1 MAIIQAKRVTIIGHK
16 HDKPR
21 ILKTLQ
27 GLGAVQVE
35 QNPYEEADSVETSQ
49 AITDLEKKLADI
61 RFAHDLLRPYDDTK
75 KPMLGLKPTIDEDGL
90 DGLQALERKCSA
102 AVESI
107 KEYAEEMSWANAN
120 MMRSKNLM
128 LQVEPYLNFDE
139 TFDALGKNIYTFA
152 TVGMIPPAQMPDFE
166 SLMEDLSGESY
177 YEVIDET
184 SEAAVVFCVVHL
196 DVLDQFKEGIK
207 LLGYNEAKYTQF
219 EASPKGIIEQEKSD
233 IAEMKAKK
241 DEIKQELK
249 AYIPYIQ
256 DLESLEDY
264 YSAALQRE
272 KAALRFGY
280 TKNAFILEGWI
291 NEHTEGEVAAAV
303 EKVSPDAYIS
313 FRYPE
318 DGETYPTIIE
328 NKSVTR
334 PFEAITSMYD
344 TPSAKGIDP
353 NNVMAPFFIITF
365 GMMMSDAGYG
375 IILALACSLVLLI
388 TKKKGMFG
396 KILGVVAIGGISTLA
411 WGLLFGGWFGI
422 NVEPLWFNPLSEPLM
437 MLGLCLGLGAFQLI
451 VGLIVAA
458 RMNIRRGKPWAA
470 LFDQVSWIL
479 LLLGLPSLLLGG
491 TIAVVGKYMSFAGAG
506 LLVIFGG
513 RNKKGIIGKIIGGFS
528 SIYGITGY
536 LSDILS
542 YSRIFGMGLA
552 TGVIAMVFNTIAGMM
567 WGKLYGVG
575 AVLAIIILA
584 VGHGFNIAIN
594 TLGAYVH
601 SCRLQYIEFYDK
613 FFEGGGVP
621 FRPLKVNIKH
631 YRFEK

>member
-16 HDKPR
+16 QDKPR

-27 GLGAVQVE
+27 GLGAVQIE

-49 AITDLEKKLADI
+49 TITDLEKRLADV
-61 RFAHDLLRPYDDTK
+61 RFARDFLRPYDGTK
-75 KPMLGLKPTIDEDGL
+75 KPMMALKPAIDEDGL
-90 DGLQALERKCSA
+90 DGLQALERNCSA

-120 MMRSKNLM
+120 IMRARNLI

-139 TFDALGKNIYTFA
+139 TFDALGTNTHTFA
-152 TVGMIPPAQMPDFE
+152 TVGMIPPVQVPAFE
-166 SLMEDLSGESY
+166 ELMGTISDQSY
-177 YEVIDET
+177 YEILDEIRDNTVIF
-184 SEAAVVFCVVHL
+184 SVVHL
-196 DVLDQFKEGIK
+196 DALNSFKEGLK
-207 LLGYNEAKYTQF
+207 QLGYNEAKYTQF
-219 EASPKGIIEQEKSD
+219 EASPKAIIKKEEAD
-233 IAEMKAKK
+233 ISEMEYKKA
-241 DEIKQELK
+241 EIKQEL
-249 AYIPYIQ
+249 AEYIPYIK
-256 DLESLEDY
+256 DLESLDDY

-280 TKNAFILEGWI
+280 TQKAFIIEGWI
-291 NEHTEGEVAAAV
+291 NEHTEESVTQAVQKAA
-303 EKVSPDAYIS
+303 PDAYVS

-318 DGETYPTIIE
+318 DGEKYPTIIE

-344 TPSAKGIDP
+344 TPSAKGLDP

-375 IILALACSLVLLI
+375 IILAIVCSLVLLI

-396 KILGVVAIGGISTLA
+396 RILGVVAMGGISTLA
-411 WGLLFGGWFGI
+411 WGLLFGGWFGV
-422 NVEPLWFNPLSEPLM
+422 NVQPLWFNPLSEPLM
-437 MLGLCLGLGAFQLI
+437 MLGLCLGLGAFQLVI
-451 VGLIVAA
+451 GLIVAA
-458 RMNIRRGKPWAA
+458 QMNIKRGKPWSA

-479 LLLGLPSLLLGG
+479 LLLGLPSLMLGG
-491 TIAVVGKYMSFAGAG
+491 PIAVAGKYMSFAGAG
-506 LLVIFGG
+506 LLVVFGG
-513 RNKKGIIGKIIGGFS
+513 RSKKGIIGKAIGGLAQL
-528 SIYGITGY
+528 YGITGY

-584 VGHGFNIAIN
+584 VGHAFNIGIN

-621 FRPLKVNIKH
+621 FRPLKVDIKH